1 MNPVLR
7 EIRHSP
13 LLWMLV
19 FVPIVLAVEWIA
31 PSAHTVLFVLAILAI
46 VPLAALLGHATE
58 SVAEKT
64 GDAIGGLLNA
74 TLGNMIELI
83 IALAALHAGEYM
95 LVKAS
100 IAGAI
105 VTNSLFMLGASFLLG
120 GLRHHVQEY
129 NRAGG
134 RLYSALLLM
143 ATIALLAPAAVAD
156 LDLAG
161 GGATAQNLSAGLA
174 ILLIAAYG
182 LGLLFSLNTHKELFA
197 SKDHS
202 EVDGTS
208 WPIGLAVGTL
218 IVVTVLVALVS
229 EIFVESVQNAG
240 ETLGMSPAFVGFI
253 IVALV
258 GAAAEMAVAFSAARK
273 NRLDMS
279 VSIALGSASQ
289 IALFVAPVLV
299 LLSYF
304 IGPKPMDLQFW
315 PGAVTMV
322 MISAVTASFITN
334 TGRSAWFIGAL
345 LVFIYAIFAM
355 TLYIL
360 PPVTKHAASINFQD
374 GSCRCPGQNSLN
386 YLGALRSAVLRTSK
400 ITAVDQPNNSTPFI
414 AVIGPSKRQRGT
426 GTISP
431 YPSVVKLTKAKYN
444 ASAPSGVAST
454 KA

>member
-1 MNPVLR
+1 MNLLLK

-19 FVPIVLAVEWIA
+19 FVPIVLAVEHAA
-31 PSAHTVLFVLAILAI
+31 PSAHTALFVLAVLAI
-46 VPLAALLGHATE
+46 VPLAALLSHATE

-74 TLGNMIELI
+74 TLGNLTELI
-83 IALAALHAGEYM
+83 IAIAALHAGEYM

-134 RLYSALLLM
+134 RLYAALLLM
-143 ATIALLAPAAVAD
+143 ASIALLAPAAVAG
-156 LDLAG
+156 LDLARG
-161 GGATAQNLSAGLA
+161 EVMAQKLSTGLA
-174 ILLIAAYG
+174 VALICAYG
-182 LGLLFSLNTHKELFA
+182 LGLLFSLKTHKELFE
-197 SKDHS
+197 SEDHS
-202 EVDGTS
+202 EAGGS
-208 WPIGLAVGTL
+208 GWPIGLAVGTL

-229 EIFVESVQNAG
+229 EIFVSSVQQAG
-240 ETLGMSPAFVGFI
+240 ETLGLSPAFVGFI

-299 LLSYF
+299 LLSYVV
-304 IGPKPMDLQFW
+304 GPKPMDLQFW

-322 MISAVTASFITN
+322 MIATVTSCFITN
-334 TGRSAWFIGAL
+334 SGRSAWFIGAL
-345 LVFIYAIFAM
+345 LVFIYVIFAM
-355 TLYIL
+355 TLYMV
-360 PPVTKHAASINFQD
+360 PPGSHA
-374 GSCRCPGQNSLN
+374 PL
-386 YLGALRSAVLRTSK
+386 
-400 ITAVDQPNNSTPFI
+400 
-414 AVIGPSKRQRGT
+414 
-426 GTISP
+426 
-431 YPSVVKLTKAKYN
+431 
-444 ASAPSGVAST
+444 
-454 KA
+454 